1 MGFLNNNFYYLT
13 IALQAICVI
22 HCLKKGKQYMWIW
35 LIIFLPL
42 IGSIAYMV
50 IEMFKTGDLQKMQLG
65 LSSVLNPHGNIE
77 MLEEQLKFTDT
88 FNNRVTLA
96 DAYLAA
102 GLIDKAIALYE
113 SSLTGA
119 FIENEHVLM
128 QLILAY
134 FQQQRYQQVI
144 AVAGKVYRLPQFPRS
159 QAHLFYAIALEN
171 VGNSEMAEQEFRQM
185 KSRYSDFE
193 ARYQYGLFLIRTN
206 RNEEA
211 RRLYTDMCD
220 EVPHLGSREK
230 KFSRHW
236 INLAKEE
243 LRKIAI

>member
-1 MGFLNNNFYYLT
+1 MGFLNNNFYYIT
-13 IALQAICVI
+13 IVLQAICVI
-22 HCLKKGKQYMWIW
+22 HCLRKGKQYMWIW
-35 LIIFLPL
+35 LIILLPL
-42 IGSIAYMV
+42 IGCIAYMV
-50 IEMFKTGDLQKMQLG
+50 MEMFKTGDLQKVQSG
-65 LSSVLNPHGNIE
+65 VSSVLNPHGNIE
-77 MLEEQLKFTDT
+77 MLEDQLKFTDT
-88 FNNRVTLA
+88 FNNRVSLA

-102 GLIDKAIALYE
+102 GLTDKAITLYE

-128 QLILAY
+128 QLILAC
-134 FQQQRYQQVI
+134 FQKQRWQQVI
-144 AVAGKVYRLPQFPRS
+144 AIAGKVYKLPQFPRS
-159 QAHLFYAIALEN
+159 QAHLFYAMALEN
-171 VGNSEMAEQEFRQM
+171 VGSNEMAEQEFKKM

-193 ARYQYGLFLIRTN
+193 ARYHYGLFLIRAN
-206 RNEEA
+206 RKDEA
-211 RRLYTDMCD
+211 RQLYTDLCD